1 MLKRDNSRRWL
12 WLVLAASVFVRVGG
26 VFYLGDVVDAPP
38 LLTDQR
44 SYHFLAVRLLEGH
57 GCSFDKGLCVHERI
71 HSSLDYLTPAEFEVR
86 RHQEQIL
93 VLEFELIG
101 LYASSS

>member
-57 GCSFDKGLCVHERI
+57 GCSFDKGCACMSGSIPRWTI
-71 HSSLDYLTPAEFEVR
+71 SPQPNSRCGGIRSKSWSSNLN
-86 RHQEQIL
+86 
-93 VLEFELIG
+93 
-101 LYASSS
+101 